1 MLIDLL
7 ARAPQLLL
15 ASGVAAYAVFI
26 VRQIARD
33 IERAWRHRQ
42 VGGWRVLQR
51 DRLARCR
58 S

>member
-1 MLIDLL
+1 MLTDLL

-26 VRQIARD
+26 VRLVARD
-33 IERAWRHRQ
+33 IERARRLRQ

-51 DRLARCR
+51 DRLARRR

>member
-1 MLIDLL
+1 MLTDLL

-26 VRQIARD
+26 VRLVARD
-33 IERAWRHRQ
+33 IECARRLRQ
-42 VGGWRVLQR
+42 VGGWRMLQR
-51 DRLARCR
+51 GRLARCR